1 MSVGHKQVY
10 GSAYCVL
17 VLLLRA
23 ELPVRQHRPWVAET
37 PDQEQ
42 AERHQKLPWT
52 LALLTL
58 LVLNLTMIWLPFK
71 LDQGTD
77 LA

>member
-1 MSVGHKQVY
+1 MSVSHKQVY
-10 GSAYCVL
+10 ESAYCVL
-17 VLLLRA
+17 VLLLWA
-23 ELPVRQHRPWVAET
+23 ELPVRQRRP

-42 AERHQKLPWT
+42 AECHQKLPWA

-58 LVLNLTMIWLPFK
+58 LLLNLTMIWLPFK